1 MATYNG
7 DNNDNF
13 YDGTAQDDFIYGYGG
28 NDSLWGNDGN
38 DTLNGG
44 TGDDTLGG
52 LGGNDTYLI
61 AKNDGADDIY
71 DNGGVDVVKFTDLAS
86 TGITQVSRV
95 AGLDLQLNY
104 GGNSQLYFWN
114 YFESADYHIEQFQFS
129 DGVVWGWADI
139 KAHISQA
146 GTSGNDGLYG
156 YDDSDDH
163 LSGLAGNDWLFGYAG
178 NDTLNGGTGNDYLE
192 GGQGNDTYLFAK
204 NDGADT
210 LYDEGGADVV
220 KFTDVTASGITQI
233 SRITYN
239 STASL
244 QLNYSG
250 GQLTIQGYFDSAD
263 NRIEQFQFSDGTVW
277 GWTEIKAKVL
287 QGTAGNDWLYGY
299 DDSDDTLNGLAGN
312 DYLSGGQGNDTLNGG
327 SGNDTLYGGLGNDT
341 YLFAKNDGADTL
353 YDEGGADV
361 VKFTDVAASGV
372 TQVSRTNYNGNDLL
386 LSYSGSQL
394 TVYSYFASAN
404 TRIEQIQFSDDT
416 VWGWTDITAKFL
428 HATSGND
435 TLYGFD
441 GGDDTLNGLAGNDT
455 LYGYGGNDTLNGG
468 TGNDY
473 LNGGS
478 GNDTYLFAKNDG
490 VDTLYDESGTNT
502 FKFTNLSATD
512 ISVSRIDYNNGY
524 YPGNTLLLTY
534 SGGQLTVE
542 YYFYSTSNRIGQF
555 QFSDG
560 TVWGWADIKAHIS
573 LTGTSGDDQLYG
585 YDDSND
591 TLNGLAGNDTLY
603 GYVGNDTLNGGT
615 GNDTLIGGSGN
626 DTYLFAKNDG
636 ADTLYDESGTD
647 TVKFTNLLATDIS
660 QVSRIGY
667 DGSGLLLAYSGGQLT
682 VHNCFSSTAAL
693 IEQFQFS
700 DGVVWSW
707 ADIKAKALQG
717 TAGNDT
723 LYGYNDSNDT
733 LNGLAGNDI
742 LYGYAGD
749 DSLNGGTGDDILIGG
764 SGNDSYW
771 LDSAA
776 DKALEYGGDGI
787 DSVYSS
793 VGWRLS
799 ANVENLTLLAGAAF
813 AVGNGLDNILTGNAA
828 NNILQGG
835 DGNDSLNGGDGNDNL
850 RGDGGNDILNGGNGV
865 DIANYENASAG
876 VAVNLSLTT
885 AQNTLGAGTD
895 TLSNIEIVN
904 GSAYNDTLTGST
916 ANNVLDGGAGN
927 DSLNGGDGDDSL
939 RGDAGND
946 SINGGNGVDTVHYAT
961 ATAGVVVNLGLTGA
975 QNTGGAGIDTLSN
988 IENLNGS
995 TYNDTLTGSAANNS
1009 LWGGTGND
1017 VLNGGLGND
1026 VLVGGLGQDRFVFSS
1041 ALGLGNTDTVTD
1053 FTVADDTIQLAHGIF
1068 TALGTG
1074 TLAADQFKI
1083 FGNGAAVEDSND
1095 HILYNSTSGGLF
1107 YDSDGSGKAA
1117 VVLVALLGKGLA
1129 MTSAD
1134 FLVV

>member
-38 DTLNGG
+38 DTINGG

-52 LGGNDTYLI
+52 MGGNDTYLI
-61 AKNDGADDIY
+61 AKNDGMDDIY

-404 TRIEQIQFSDDT
+404 TRIEQIQFSDGT

-441 GGDDTLNGLAGNDT
+441 GGDDTLNGLAGNDTLNGLAGNDTLNGLAGNDTLNGLAGNDT

-490 VDTLYDESGTNT
+490 VDTLYDESGT
-502 FKFTNLSATD
+502 
-512 ISVSRIDYNNGY
+512 
-524 YPGNTLLLTY
+524 
-534 SGGQLTVE
+534 
-542 YYFYSTSNRIGQF
+542 
-555 QFSDG
+555 
-560 TVWGWADIKAHIS
+560 
-573 LTGTSGDDQLYG
+573 
-585 YDDSND
+585 
-591 TLNGLAGNDTLY
+591 
-603 GYVGNDTLNGGT
+603 
-615 GNDTLIGGSGN
+615 
-626 DTYLFAKNDG
+626 
-636 ADTLYDESGTD
+636 D

-660 QVSRIGY
+660 VSRIGY

-700 DGVVWSW
+700 DGTVWSW

-749 DSLNGGTGDDILIGG
+749 DSLNGGTGNDVLVGG
-764 SGNDSYW
+764 TGNDSYW

-776 DKALEYGGDGI
+776 DKVLEYGGDGI

-813 AVGNGLDNILTGNAA
+813 AVGNGLDNTLTGNAA

-885 AQNTLGAGTD
+885 AQNTLGAGTDTD

-995 TYNDTLTGSAANNS
+995 AYNDTLTGSAANNS

-1026 VLVGGLGQDRFVFSS
+1026 VLAGGLGQDRFVFSS
-1041 ALGLGNTDTVTD
+1041 ALGLGNTDTVTVTD

-1068 TALGTG
+1068 TALDTG

-1083 FGNGAAVEDSND
+1083 FGAGAVEDSND
-1095 HILYNSTSGGLF
+1095 HILYNSTSSGLF